1 MHASCSR
8 AGAWRRG
15 MSFATGLMPARRW
28 LVGTRPMRTMFSAAL
43 VTAGIVAF
51 IPPAHSQ
58 VGGSSTAQPPLPA
71 GTNTIGSVGVV
82 ALPALPAGSN
92 TIGTVTVAGTPS
104 VAISGTPSVA
114 VSTLPAL
121 PAGSNAIGTVGVTSL
136 PALPSGS
143 NTIGTVTVAGTPS
156 VAISGT
162 PSVAVSTLPALPAG
176 SNAIGTV
183 GVTSLSAIGQ
193 RTIAVQVTP
202 TVQAASYIAGQTIG
216 GLLTLSSAVRSGVGT
231 GYLQSVTVTFSSGV
245 QPQVDVV
252 IFSAAPGSSTV
263 TDKTQIAVA
272 SADVT
277 KVLGVAHITDCSL
290 LGTAAP
296 AACVTGR
303 QNLPV
308 VAASGTS
315 LYAAIVARASA
326 TLTSVSD
333 MTVTFSLTVD

>member
-1 MHASCSR
+1 M
-8 AGAWRRG
+8 
-15 MSFATGLMPARRW
+15 
-28 LVGTRPMRTMFSAAL
+28 
-43 VTAGIVAF
+43 
-51 IPPAHSQ
+51 
-58 VGGSSTAQPPLPA
+58 
-71 GTNTIGSVGVV
+71 
-82 ALPALPAGSN
+82 
-92 TIGTVTVAGTPS
+92 
-104 VAISGTPSVA
+104 
-114 VSTLPAL
+114 
-121 PAGSNAIGTVGVTSL
+121 
-136 PALPSGS
+136 
-143 NTIGTVTVAGTPS
+143 
-156 VAISGT
+156 
-162 PSVAVSTLPALPAG
+162 AVSTLPALPAG